1 MAEQRISGLH
11 HVQLSIPAGGEAQAR
26 DFYELLLGLAEIAKP
41 ARLAA
46 RGGVWFQCGSLQLH
60 LGVDA
65 DFVPAKKAHPGL
77 LVGNLAGLIDA
88 LTASGH
94 EVKYDAERLVGFDRA
109 FTADPFGNRIEL
121 LQLLD
126 VERA

>member
-1 MAEQRISGLH
+1 MTNKRIEGVH
-11 HVQLSIPAGGEAQAR
+11 HIQLAMPAGGEAQAR
-26 DFYELLLGLAEIAKP
+26 DFYGSVLGMAEIAKP

-65 DFVPAKKAHPGL
+65 DFVPARKAHPGL
-77 LVGNLAGLIDA
+77 LVGSLAELIAA
-88 LTASGH
+88 LTASAY
-94 EVKYDAERLVGFDRA
+94 EVKYDTERLAGFDRA

-121 LQLLD
+121 LQSIE
-126 VERA
+126 VERD

>member
-1 MAEQRISGLH
+1 MAEQRIGGLH
-11 HVQLSIPAGGEAQAR
+11 HIQLAIPAGGEAQAR
-26 DFYELLLGLAEIAKP
+26 DFYGLLLGLAEIAKP

-46 RGGVWFQCGSLQLH
+46 RGGVWFQCGALQLH

-65 DFVPAKKAHPGL
+65 DFAPAKKAHPGL
-77 LVGNLAGLIDA
+77 LVGNLAGLIDVLIA
-88 LTASGH
+88 NGH
-94 EVKYDAERLVGFDRA
+94 PIKYDTERLAGFDRA

-126 VERA
+126 VERD

>member
-1 MAEQRISGLH
+1 MAEPRVGGLH
-11 HVQLSIPAGGEAQAR
+11 HVQLAMPAGGEAQAR
-26 DFYELLLGLAEIAKP
+26 DFYGLLLGLAEIAKP

-65 DFVPAKKAHPGL
+65 DFAPAKKAHPGL
-77 LVGNLAGLIDA
+77 LVGNLSELIAA
-88 LTASGH
+88 LTAGGH
-94 EVKYDAERLVGFDRA
+94 EVKFDSERLAGFDRA

-126 VERA
+126 VERD

>member
-1 MAEQRISGLH
+1 MAEQRVGGFH
-11 HVQLSIPAGGEAQAR
+11 HVQLAMPAGGEAQAQ
-26 DFYELLLGLAEIAKP
+26 DFYGLLLGLAEISKP
-41 ARLAA
+41 PRLAT
-46 RGGVWFQCGSLQLH
+46 RGGVWFQCGSIQLH

-77 LVGNLAGLIDA
+77 LVRNLAELVAA

-94 EVKYDAERLVGFDRA
+94 EVQYDAERLAGFDRA

-121 LQLLD
+121 LQSLKS
-126 VERA
+126 ERE